1 MKKLIL
7 LLTLTSLTA
16 CSNWASEEAKAS
28 AKAGAASSRINSSDS
43 NSKDAFK
50 ELDQ

>member
-7 LLTLTSLTA
+7 FLALVSLAA
-16 CSNWASEEAKAS
+16 CSNWASEEAKVS

-43 NSKDAFK
+43 NSRGALE
-50 ELDQ
+50 ELD